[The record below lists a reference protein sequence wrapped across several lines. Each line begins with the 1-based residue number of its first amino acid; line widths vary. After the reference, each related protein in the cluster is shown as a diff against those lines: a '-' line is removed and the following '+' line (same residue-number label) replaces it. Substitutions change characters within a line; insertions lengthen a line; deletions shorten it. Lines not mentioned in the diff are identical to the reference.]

1 MSEKNKNTPDRAG
14 SRVEE
19 LSTERMVQIA
29 KRLYRILQEEGCTV
43 AEAGKV
49 LDFTQEAVLTVTRVR
64 CDFPLDV

>member
-1 MSEKNKNTPDRAG
+1 MADKIKNTPDRAG
-14 SRVEE
+14 SRAEE

>member
-1 MSEKNKNTPDRAG
+1 MADKNKNTPDRSG

>member
-1 MSEKNKNTPDRAG
+1 MSDKSKNTPDRAG

-19 LSTERMVQIA
+19 LSTERMIQIA

-43 AEAGKV
+43 AEAGRV

>member
-1 MSEKNKNTPDRAG
+1 MADKIKNTPDRAG